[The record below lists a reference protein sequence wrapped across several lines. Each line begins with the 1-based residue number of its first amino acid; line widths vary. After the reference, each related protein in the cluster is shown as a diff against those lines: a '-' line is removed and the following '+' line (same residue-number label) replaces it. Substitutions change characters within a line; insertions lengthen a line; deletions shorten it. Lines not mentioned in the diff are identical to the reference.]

1 MWEIERHDW
10 ARLRSAG
17 ASAGV
22 PEGLRALAEATSR
35 EAAEAA
41 YWKVDNVV
49 VLQGS
54 LFEAAVAATSALL
67 MVLQTCS
74 NVARPLVLELLVQI
88 GSGEP
93 DPSELAAGMGDLQTR
108 CIQELQRGMALF
120 AYLLEHGTE
129 DEQAS
134 CVDLLG
140 LCAQDDFDLRP
151 QVLYLLKR
159 GSSDAG
165 SGAVRK
171 LAETWLSQL

>member
-10 ARLRSAG
+10 IQLRSAG
-17 ASAGV
+17 ATAGV
-22 PEGLRALAEATSR
+22 AEGLRGLIEATSR

-41 YWKVDNVV
+41 YWKIDNVV

-54 LFEAAVAATSALL
+54 LFEAAIATTSALL
-67 MVLQTCS
+67 AVLQMCS
-74 NVARPLVLELLVQI
+74 DAARPLVLELLVQI

-93 DPSELAAGMGDLQTR
+93 DPSEFAAGLEDLQGR
-108 CIQELQRGMALF
+108 CTQELQRGVALF
-120 AYLLEHGTE
+120 SHLLEYGTD

-140 LCAQDDFDLRP
+140 LCAQEDFELRP
-151 QVLYLLKR
+151 RVRYLLER
-159 GSSDAG
+159 RSHSA

-171 LAETWLSQL
+171 LAEAWLSQL